1 MKLVIA
7 THNIHKI
14 RECRA
19 ILKTNKS
26 LDLLSL
32 HDFPQYHLPEETGS
46 SFEENATLKAV
57 HAAKNLNSWVIADD
71 SGLVV
76 PALKGIPGIYSA
88 RFAGDHATDAENRHK
103 LLNAMRGI
111 PEAERNAY
119 YECAIAV
126 ASPDGLIKCVK
137 ATCEGT
143 IATEEKGNRGFGY
156 DAVFTK
162 YEYGKTFAE
171 LEEDVKNRISH
182 RRKALDKVLLLL
194 ESLGHSAEPVG
205 SLLDE

>member
-1 MKLVIA
+1 MILVIA

-19 ILKTNKS
+19 ILKTNKG

-32 HDFPQYHLPEETGS
+32 LDFPQYHLPEETGAT
-46 SFEENATLKAV
+46 FEENAILKAV
-57 HAAKNLNSWVIADD
+57 HAAKHLNHWVIADD

-76 PALKGIPGIYSA
+76 PALKGIPGVYSA
-88 RFAGDHATDAENRHK
+88 RFAGEHATDAENRHK

-111 PEAERNAY
+111 PEPERNAY

-126 ASPDGLIKCVK
+126 AAPEGLKKCVK
-137 ATCEGT
+137 ATCEGS
-143 IATEEKGNRGFGY
+143 IANEEKGNRGFGY
-156 DAVFTK
+156 DALFIK

-194 ESLGHSAEPVG
+194 ESIGHSSEPLG

>member
-1 MKLVIA
+1 MILVIA

-19 ILKTNKS
+19 ILKKNKN

-32 HDFPQYHLPEETGS
+32 LDFPQYHLPEETGS
-46 SFEENATLKAV
+46 TFEENAILKAV
-57 HAAKNLNSWVIADD
+57 HAAKHLNHWVIADD

-76 PALKGIPGIYSA
+76 PALKGIPGVYSA
-88 RFAGDHATDAENRHK
+88 RFAGEHATDAENRHK

-111 PEAERNAY
+111 PESERNAY

-126 ASPDGLIKCVK
+126 ADPGGLKKCVK
-137 ATCEGT
+137 ATCEGS
-143 IATEEKGNRGFGY
+143 IANEEKGNRGFGY
-156 DAVFTK
+156 DALFIK

-194 ESLGHSAEPVG
+194 ESIGHAEPSS
-205 SLLDE
+205 SLLYE